1 MADTNGLNELER
13 VLRGTIK
20 ELRENPHIIPQYVT
34 LVERELREKARVL
47 LAIPECPVH
56 GPGCVPHAVE
66 WIEAQKRRES
76 ESMTQNGQSNGG
88 YIDDRG
94 RDAYLVKQTA
104 APYAQDSG
112 NMSAV
117 DPNTLER
124 IVRWEGKDTDPVA
137 LWPPSRIK
145 GVSVT
150 ANRGGYV
157 TAPKVEYDRREF
169 DRHMKVSRTLYA
181 RTFLRLA
188 LGHGAECVKNAGL
201 ALSDV
206 YWLVRSLVRGR

>member
-66 WIEAQKRRES
+66 WVEAQKRKEG
-76 ESMTQNGQSNGG
+76 EVMTQNGRNKS
-88 YIDDRG
+88 YS
-94 RDAYLVKQTA
+94 
-104 APYAQDSG
+104 SG
-112 NMSAV
+112 TWNTDNMSAV

-124 IVRWEGKDTDPVA
+124 IVNQTAVPYAQVTWQEVPLVSSTDNLTQPV
-137 LWPPSRIK
+137 P
-145 GVSVT
+145 
-150 ANRGGYV
+150 
-157 TAPKVEYDRREF
+157 EREF
-169 DRHMKVSRTLYA
+169 HRPMKVSRALYA

-188 LGHGAECVKNAGL
+188 RGHAAECVKNG
-201 ALSDV
+201 ALFVSDV

>member
-66 WIEAQKRRES
+66 WVEAQKRREG
-76 ESMTQNGQSNGG
+76 ESMTQNGRNGG
-88 YIDDRG
+88 SSEGEAVRVPDMAERWRWMESAPIRVTSESSPELPG
-94 RDAYLVKQTA
+94 ISFSGGTPISGSIAWEEVPLV
-104 APYAQDSG
+104 S
-112 NMSAV
+112 S
-117 DPNTLER
+117 
-124 IVRWEGKDTDPVA
+124 TDNLTQPV
-137 LWPPSRIK
+137 P
-145 GVSVT
+145 
-150 ANRGGYV
+150 
-157 TAPKVEYDRREF
+157 EREF

-181 RTFLRLA
+181 RTSLRLA
-188 LGHGAECVKNAGL
+188 GGHAAECVKNGVL